1 MNEYLIRSYHTVS
14 EDSYNDGELD
24 YVNGYELS
32 YFIKATDPS
41 NAIQQYIER
50 KLYYK
55 FNPKFIDTSSDDISI
70 YYNVLVD
77 IDNAEATESEYELW
91 KQGKLKLYNDCIR
104 LEVYNVSIVTNN
116 EIQYGHDQ

>member
-1 MNEYLIRSYHTVS
+1 MNEYLIKSYHTVS

-55 FNPKFIDTSSDDISI
+55 FNPKFIDTSSDDISV

-116 EIQYGHDQ
+116 EIQYEHD

>member
-32 YFIKATDPS
+32 YFVKAIDPS
-41 NAIQQYIER
+41 KAVQEYIER

-55 FNPKFIDTSSDDISI
+55 FNPRFIDKSDDDISV

-91 KQGKLKLYNDCIR
+91 KQGKIKLYNDSIR
-104 LEVYNVSIVTNN
+104 IEVYSVSIILNS
-116 EIQYGHDQ
+116 EIQYGHD

>member
-32 YFIKATDPS
+32 CFVKAIDPS
-41 NAIQQYIER
+41 KAVKEYIER

-55 FNPKFIDTSSDDISI
+55 FNPRFIDKSDDDISV

-77 IDNAEATESEYELW
+77 VDNAEATESEYELW
-91 KQGKLKLYNDCIR
+91 KQGKIKLYNDSIR
-104 LEVYNVSIVTNN
+104 IEVYSVSIIINS
-116 EIQYGHDQ
+116 EIQYGHN

>member
-1 MNEYLIRSYHTVS
+1 MNEYLIRSYHTVC

-32 YFIKATDPS
+32 YFVKATNPS

-55 FNPKFIDTSSDDISI
+55 FNPKFIDTDADDISV

-91 KQGKLKLYNDCIR
+91 KQGKIKLYNDSIR
-104 LEVYNVSIVTNN
+104 IEVYSVSIILNS
-116 EIQYGHDQ
+116 EIQYEHD

>member
-1 MNEYLIRSYHTVS
+1 MNEYLIRSSHTVS

-55 FNPKFIDTSSDDISI
+55 FNPKFIDTSSDDISV

-77 IDNAEATESEYELW
+77 VDNAEATESEYELW

-104 LEVYNVSIVTNN
+104 IEVYNVSIVTNN